1 MQSESFELEILTPER
16 ADVFVACPAGG
27 AVPWQVVR
35 RLDES
40 CVRAIADARDSE
52 PDGRRVR
59 RIIAGCSALVAV
71 LPHRG
76 DEACSTS
83 PELVEQVS
91 AAAELGL
98 PILILREQ
106 GVRACVGEFGGG
118 HGLQLGDAP
127 PIMVSRGQV
136 YGPAWYVGQ
145 GGFKEE
151 SCLPFEQFLAAA
163 LKRGGRGRPYAFF
176 VGRLERDF
184 AHAREAVR
192 AAVESE
198 AGIPCLWSDDSR
210 HRLEVDSIRERT
222 RLLIRHSAFVIAD
235 LTLGKESPERENPSR
250 AHEIGMTIAYG
261 RKLMLCSQEPRR
273 YPYFSISDMQ
283 MSFWSDEAELES
295 QVREWIRTS
304 RDSPARTVLNYGLA
318 EAAVGAAPR
327 IKEPTFTFEPAWRF
341 VGPNAAAP
349 PCLRAP
355 AVALSAAAV
364 CLALV
369 HLLALSFGLGGWT
382 YWAAYFALVFA
393 VFLWPHLRGGARGG
407 LWTASP
413 VVQVLALAAL
423 TLMTLALAAVKAP

>member
-16 ADVFVACPAGG
+16 ADVFVAYPAGG
-27 AVPWQVVR
+27 TIPWQVVR

-71 LPHRG
+71 LPHRA
-76 DEACSTS
+76 DETSSTS

-106 GVRACVGEFGGG
+106 GVRTSVVEFGGG
-118 HGLQLGDAP
+118 HGLQFGDAP
-127 PIMVSRGQV
+127 PIIVGRGQV
-136 YGPAWYVGQ
+136 YGPAWYAEQ
-145 GGFKEE
+145 GSFEGE
-151 SCLPFEQFLAAA
+151 SRLAFEQFVTAA
-163 LKRGGRGRPYAFF
+163 LKHGGRGRPYAFF

-184 AHAREAVR
+184 AHAREAIR

-198 AGIPCLWSDDSR
+198 AGIPCLWADDGR
-210 HRLEVDSIRERT
+210 HRVEVESIRERT

-250 AHEIGMTIAYG
+250 AHEIGMAIAYG

-318 EAAVGAAPR
+318 EAVGAAPG
-327 IKEPTFTFEPAWRF
+327 IKEPAFTFEPARRF
-341 VGPNAAAP
+341 VGPNAAEP
-349 PCLRAP
+349 PGLRAP

-369 HLLALSFGLGGWT
+369 HLLALSFGLGGWA

-393 VFLWPHLRGGARGG
+393 VFMWPHLRGGVRSG
-407 LWTASP
+407 LLTASP
-413 VVQVLALAAL
+413 VAQVLALAAL
-423 TLMTLALAAVKAP
+423 TLMTLALAAVKAQ